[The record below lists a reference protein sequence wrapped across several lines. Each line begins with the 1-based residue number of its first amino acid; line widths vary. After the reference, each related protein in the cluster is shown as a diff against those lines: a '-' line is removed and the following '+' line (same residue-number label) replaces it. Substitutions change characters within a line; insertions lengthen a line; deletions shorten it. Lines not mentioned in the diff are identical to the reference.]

1 MARSTTSIF
10 YGKNNQSKRKEL
22 TRKQEAEEFVK
33 TWSDPTRG
41 GEDKDRQKFW
51 IDLMELVYGV
61 RDYVHYLDFE
71 RDVLVSG

>member
-41 GEDKDRQKFW
+41 G
-51 IDLMELVYGV
+51 
-61 RDYVHYLDFE
+61 YVHYLDFE